1 MASSFLTLLPL
12 LSFEYPKIL
21 AAAPAFE
28 VSVCLNKLCLSIVV
42 SE

>member
-21 AAAPAFE
+21 AATPAFE
-28 VSVCLNKLCLSIVV
+28 VSVCLHKLCLSLL
-42 SE
+42 